1 MFLCKLF
8 LLLVDLNQKCQLR
21 ADRTDN
27 RNKDDNL
34 RHTLALNVV
43 ETEIADGRGI
53 AVEKGSHG
61 ESCCAACSVTLVEV
75 GNDGLVGVFL

>member
-8 LLLVDLNQKCQLR
+8 LLLVDLNQKCHLR

-27 RNKDDNL
+27 RDKDDDL
-34 RHTLALNVV
+34 RHTLALDVI

-53 AVEKGSHG
+53 SVEKSSHR
-61 ESCCAACSVTLVEV
+61 ECCCATRGVALVKV